1 MKPLRVLAI
10 LAATLFAVSPGQS
23 TAPTVIP
30 PAGGEQ
36 FHYSINWPTGLSLGE
51 AMLSG
56 SRGQTYGSAERL
68 TFQFHLEAA
77 VPGFQVTDTYRSV
90 ASPAYCSA
98 EFDKTY
104 QHGPKHVD
112 EKETFT
118 SDGNAKR
125 ETKGGGSSD
134 FETRT
139 CPKDALTYLAFLRD
153 ELSHGRLPREET
165 VYYGAPYRLRMEF
178 KDTEQIDL
186 GGKKVDADRL
196 QATIRGDSAGLTFEM
211 FFLKDTARTLAMVRV
226 PLAMGTFSMVLD
238 K

>member
-1 MKPLRVLAI
+1 MKTLRIPAI
-10 LAATLFAVSPGQS
+10 LAATILAVSPGRS

-30 PAGGEQ
+30 PSGGEQ

-51 AMLSG
+51 AQLSG
-56 SRGQTYGSAERL
+56 SRGQSSGTAEKL
-68 TFQFHLEAA
+68 TFQFHLDAA
-77 VPGFQVTDTYRSV
+77 VPGFQVTDTYHSV

-98 EFDKTY
+98 EFDKTF
-104 QHGPKHVD
+104 QHGLKHVD

-125 ETKGGGSSD
+125 ETKGGGSTE
-134 FETRT
+134 FETRM
-139 CPKDALTYLAFLRD
+139 CPKDALTYLAYLRD
-153 ELSHGRLPREET
+153 ELSHGRLPQEEV
-165 VYYGAPYRLRMEF
+165 VYYGAPYRLRIEF

-186 GGKKVDADRL
+186 GGKKIDADRL
-196 QATIRGDSAGLTFEM
+196 QATIRGDSAGLAFEM
-211 FFLKDTARTLAMVRV
+211 FFLKDTGRTLAMVRV

>member
-1 MKPLRVLAI
+1 MKSIRVPVI
-10 LAATLFAVSPGQS
+10 LAAILLAASPGRS
-23 TAPTVIP
+23 TAPEAIP
-30 PAGGEQ
+30 PNGGEQ

-56 SRGQTYGSAERL
+56 SRGQTAGAAEKL
-68 TFQFHLEAA
+68 TFQFHLDAA

-118 SDGNAKR
+118 GGSAKR
-125 ETKGGGSSD
+125 ETKGGGESD
-134 FETRT
+134 FDTRA

-153 ELSHGRLPREET
+153 ELSHGRLPQEET
-165 VYYGAPYRLRMEF
+165 VYYGAPYRLRIEF
-178 KDTEQIDL
+178 KDTEPIDL

-196 QATIRGDSAGLTFEM
+196 QATVRGDSAGVTFDV
-211 FFLKDTARTLAMVRV
+211 FFLKDAARTLALVRV
-226 PLAMGTFSMVLD
+226 PLSMGTFSMVLD